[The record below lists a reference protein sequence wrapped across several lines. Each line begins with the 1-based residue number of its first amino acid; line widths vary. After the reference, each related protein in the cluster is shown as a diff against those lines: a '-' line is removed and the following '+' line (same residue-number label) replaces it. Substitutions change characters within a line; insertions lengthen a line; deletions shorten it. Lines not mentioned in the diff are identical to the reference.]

1 MISNSNWNTSNLF
14 FNTDIEKKMHKIVS
28 SLCYGQEIKLSTDSI
43 TEEEEKQM
51 VKALRKSAK
60 FNCIDLKI
68 IKQRN
73 QALIKIQ
80 ANIF

>member
-28 SLCYGQEIKLSTDSI
+28 SLCYGQEIKLSTDSM

>member
-28 SLCYGQEIKLSTDSI
+28 SLRYGQEIKLSTDSI